1 MKGYAESVNTIRN
14 FSLLY
19 GKQRL
24 FLTNAGVARNPR
36 IITSPEQKMGLPPAH
51 AKTKSAVPN
60 PEPRRWLSR
69 IFCGRGVQDRKK
81 NWYSSRRLAST

>member
-1 MKGYAESVNTIRN
+1 
-14 FSLLY
+14 
-19 GKQRL
+19 
-24 FLTNAGVARNPR
+24 
-36 IITSPEQKMGLPPAH
+36 MGLPPAH